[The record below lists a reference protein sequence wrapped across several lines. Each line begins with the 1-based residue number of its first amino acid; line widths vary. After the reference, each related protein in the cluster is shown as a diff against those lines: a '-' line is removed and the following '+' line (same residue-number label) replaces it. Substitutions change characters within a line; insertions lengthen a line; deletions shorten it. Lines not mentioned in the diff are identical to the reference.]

1 MIKNDKIGI
10 TKYII
15 SFVMLLPVKF
25 NNTSDIII
33 KKIPIKNTL
42 ILNEK
47 YPCVFLDFN
56 NIKDE
61 IKLNRVI

>member
-1 MIKNDKIGI
+1 
-10 TKYII
+10 
-15 SFVMLLPVKF
+15 MLLPVKF
-25 NNTSDIII
+25 NNISDIII
-33 KKIPIKNTL
+33 KKIPIKNIL

-47 YPCVFLDFN
+47 YPCVFLDLN

>member
-10 TKYII
+10 IKYIK

-25 NNTSDIII
+25 NNISDIII

-61 IKLNRVI
+61 IRLNRVI